1 MRRLQF
7 LLAIRQLEKNKGFT
21 LLNIL
26 GLTLGLTTFF
36 FITLYVVDE
45 LSYDRYNKNV
55 DRIYR
60 VNSDL
65 KIGDR
70 ISYMADAAPPVAGI
84 LKANY
89 PEVEDVV
96 RVFPQSSSRF
106 QKGSEQIEE
115 TRIAIV
121 DPDFFKIFT
130 LHMIAGDPPG
140 SLCWAGSSCCLSPW

>member
-70 ISYMADAAPPVAGI
+70 ISYMADAAPPVVPGTRRPFTPLSNSAPG
-84 LKANY
+84 
-89 PEVEDVV
+89 
-96 RVFPQSSSRF
+96 SSS
-106 QKGSEQIEE
+106 
-115 TRIAIV
+115 
-121 DPDFFKIFT
+121 
-130 LHMIAGDPPG
+130 PPAA
-140 SLCWAGSSCCLSPW
+140 SQS

>member
-45 LSYDRYNKNV
+45 LSYDRYNRNA

-70 ISYMADAAPPVAGI
+70 VSYMADAAPRRGH
-84 LKANY
+84 
-89 PEVEDVV
+89 PEGQLP
-96 RVFPQSSSRF
+96 RGRRRRPRLPA
-106 QKGSEQIEE
+106 K
-115 TRIAIV
+115 
-121 DPDFFKIFT
+121 
-130 LHMIAGDPPG
+130 
-140 SLCWAGSSCCLSPW
+140 